1 MISDKDSITTPFDLY
16 KHEIIIFILV
26 SILIFIYLYFFKK
39 KIIYDETLFQN
50 MKIYYINLDRS
61 EDRKQSLE
69 SICSSQN
76 IVSERITAIDG
87 KKLDINDK
95 KYEKAIHKI
104 KWWFEKNNL
113 SNIGHFG
120 CYLSHMKTYETF
132 LQSNSEYCLILE
144 DDIELLTNDLK
155 SEIIKNM
162 NNLPEDWNIL
172 LLGYEIDGRKKNV
185 KNGNKNTKLKNG
197 LLNITYFVGLHA
209 YIINRK
215 TAKILLENLQTLD
228 WILDWNICYLAEKNI
243 VNVYGVYPP
252 IVCQPAIH
260 MIDVNDIYYKYTC
273 SNNFKT
279 LTNK

>member
-1 MISDKDSITTPFDLY
+1 MISDNDSITAIFDLY

-39 KIIYDETLFQN
+39 NIVYDETLFQN

-172 LLGYEIDGRKKNV
+172 LLGYEIDARKKNV